1 MLKRFEQFSTV
12 VSGINRYIQKIER
25 DEMVKYGY
33 KGAFAQYLV
42 VLNKYPQGLTLT
54 NLCEICDKD
63 KAAVSRALTELVE
76 KELVFKDIKENKS
89 YKGKYCLTDKGKECA
104 EYVVTKAKMAVSK
117 VGSELSEEQR
127 AVLYSSLEIIAENL
141 KRISKDG
148 LN

>member
-141 KRISKDG
+141 KRISQDG

>member
-54 NLCEICDKD
+54 NLCEMCDKD

-89 YKGKYCLTDKGKECA
+89 YKGKYCLTYKGKECA

-127 AVLYSSLEIIAENL
+127 TVLYSSLEIIAENL
-141 KRISKDG
+141 KKISKDG

>member
-54 NLCEICDKD
+54 NLCDICDKD

-76 KELVFKDIKENKS
+76 KELVFKDIQENKS
-89 YKGKYCLTDKGKECA
+89 YKGKYCLTYKGKECA

>member
-42 VLNKYPQGLTLT
+42 VLNKYSQGLTLT

>member
-1 MLKRFEQFSTV
+1 MLNRFEQFSTV

-89 YKGKYCLTDKGKECA
+89 YKGKYCLTYKGKECA

-141 KRISKDG
+141 KKISKDG

>member
-76 KELVFKDIKENKS
+76 KELVFKDIKENTS

-141 KRISKDG
+141 KKISKDG

>member
-127 AVLYSSLEIIAENL
+127 VVLYSSLEIIAENL
-141 KRISKDG
+141 KKISKDG

>member
-141 KRISKDG
+141 KKISKDG

>member
-54 NLCEICDKD
+54 NLCEMCDKD

-89 YKGKYCLTDKGKECA
+89 YKGKYCLTYKGKECA

-141 KRISKDG
+141 KKISKDG